1 MEEEEEEE
9 EEEEGCHGGRL
20 PPRKGGGGG
29 LVGEIGGVL
38 WCEQTQVWWVVE
50 LRLIGPIQALIQTI
64 GIQNR
69 SGHSSFSPKGAG
81 VQVSSSKLC
90 LSAL

>member
-1 MEEEEEEE
+1 MV
-9 EEEEGCHGGRL
+9 EGFRHERGR
-20 PPRKGGGGG
+20 GVG

-69 SGHSSFSPKGAG
+69 SVSLLFFSERGWCPG
-81 VQVSSSKLC
+81 VLV
-90 LSAL
+90 